1 MKKQIKTNYKLGC
14 ILLLIIM
21 LAIMHPTISK
31 ANLQS
36 RPGAPSLVSTTASNF
51 FLLCRQMETSGGP
64 LGLSATI
71 EVQDNKVK
79 ETSDSN
85 GIDVHMIKNTEYGT
99 AAMLAASAYGECPS
113 GYSSSITDSTTGND
127 SGIMQMA
134 AGKYEYVAGIYNKSN
149 SYNTYIYNA
158 DDKYKNVY
166 NSETSIPGDATLE
179 TKKWKGA
186 SNASFVASSY
196 PVFLRSYLGVFNYY
210 YSSGLSSSGVGS
222 RAAVVCG
229 AGL

>member
-21 LAIMHPTISK
+21 LAIIHPTISK

-36 RPGAPSLVSTTASNF
+36 RPGVTSLVNITASNF

-85 GIDVHMIKNTEYGT
+85 GIDVHMINNTEYGT
-99 AAMLAASAYGECPS
+99 AAMLSASAYGNCPN
-113 GYSSSITDSTTGND
+113 GSSSSASTTR
-127 SGIMQMA
+127 
-134 AGKYEYVAGIYNKSN
+134 K
-149 SYNTYIYNA
+149 
-158 DDKYKNVY
+158 
-166 NSETSIPGDATLE
+166 
-179 TKKWKGA
+179 
-186 SNASFVASSY
+186 
-196 PVFLRSYLGVFNYY
+196 
-210 YSSGLSSSGVGS
+210 
-222 RAAVVCG
+222 
-229 AGL
+229 